1 MVNVKIDFTVDE
13 MNLICLYEAGSRS
26 RRMIIDS
33 LTDALEYLDD
43 GEMRKLVISTL
54 SKLMVMGDEDFRR
67 YKLTPDYDIRV
78 LTEEN
83 QNTPDYFNS

>member
-1 MVNVKIDFTVDE
+1 MVNVKIVFTVDE

-33 LTDALEYLDD
+33 LTEAFEYLDD

-54 SKLMVMGDEDFRR
+54 SKLMVMEDEDFRR
-67 YKLTPDYDIRV
+67 YKLTPDYDIKV
-78 LTEEN
+78 LREEN
-83 QNTPDYFNS
+83 MSIPDYINS

>member
-33 LTDALEYLDD
+33 LTEAFEYLDD

-54 SKLMVMGDEDFRR
+54 SKLMVMEDENFRR
-67 YKLTPDYDIRV
+67 YKLKPDYDIWV

-83 QNTPDYFNS
+83 QNTPDYINS